1 MMSTLLETFYYHWR
15 KKKKIR
21 RLNQQHPPTLLA
33 SWMTKLFVVTFVS
46 LLCYASAEKN
56 KHCKFTPIFF
66 CCCPFDPIS
75 FAYYAH
81 RRGDL
86 KCLVTMRES
95 HDFKVIRFFF
105 FSTDATTRFGG
116 NLFLSDYGAGWA
128 NIAGAIVSLSVVM
141 MPLHPQCFSLPSSCH
156 SIYPFPVLYI
166 PRAGASA
173 RRRSIL
179 VPPSSVAPF
188 FSLAP
193 FFLLLLPSYYKRERG

>member
-21 RLNQQHPPTLLA
+21 RLNQHPSTLLA
-33 SWMTKLFVVTFVS
+33 SWLTKLFVVTFVS

-56 KHCKFTPIFF
+56 KHCKFIPIFF

-95 HDFKVIRFFF
+95 HDFKVIWFFF

-141 MPLHPQCFSLPSSCH
+141 MPLHPQCFSLPSLFLSFH
-156 SIYPFPVLYI
+156 ISFPSLVYSQGRSISKEAIDTCSSFQ
-166 PRAGASA
+166 
-173 RRRSIL
+173 RRSIL
-179 VPPSSVAPF
+179 FSRSLFSSSSPII
-188 FSLAP
+188 L
-193 FFLLLLPSYYKRERG
+193 